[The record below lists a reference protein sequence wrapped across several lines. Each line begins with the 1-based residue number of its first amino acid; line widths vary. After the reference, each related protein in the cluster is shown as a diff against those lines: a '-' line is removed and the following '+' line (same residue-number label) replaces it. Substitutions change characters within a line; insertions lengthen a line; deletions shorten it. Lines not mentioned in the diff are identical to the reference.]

1 MRGTDKPPP
10 PVCLARPPLDLA
22 PLDLEGGAPYKPG
35 MMTTAPLAFLKMHG
49 LGNDFV
55 IVDRRADA
63 RPLPA
68 AAIAAIGNRR
78 TGVGCDQFI
87 TLSPGDGEVDVVM
100 GIFNGDDGSAA
111 GACGNATRCVAHLLM
126 EETGKAEVAIR
137 TAAGILRG
145 WRDAASGLVTVDMG
159 PARLEW
165 QQIPLAEPRD
175 TLHAGLSVGPLHD
188 PVCVSMGNPHAVFFV
203 PDVAAVDLPAV
214 GPQVER
220 HPLFPERTNVEIV
233 QVIDRGHVRM
243 RVWERSAGI
252 TMACGSGA
260 CAVGV
265 ACVRRGLT
273 DRRVEVMLDGGPLI
287 IEWREADGHVLMT
300 GPVATAFAG
309 QVDPGLLPVPA

>member
-1 MRGTDKPPP
+1 MSTTSTT
-10 PVCLARPPLDLA
+10 PLR
-22 PLDLEGGAPYKPG
+22 
-35 MMTTAPLAFLKMHG
+35 FLKMHG

-68 AAIAAIGNRR
+68 AAIAAVGNRR

-87 TLSPGDGEVDVVM
+87 TIEPGDGEADAVM
-100 GIFNGDDGSAA
+100 GIYNGDDGSPA

-126 EETGKAEVAIR
+126 QETGKAEVAIR
-137 TAAGILRG
+137 TVSGLLRG
-145 WRDAASGLVTVDMG
+145 WRDAATGLVTVDMG
-159 PARLEW
+159 PARLDW
-165 QQIPLAEPRD
+165 QEIPLAEARD

-188 PVCVSMGNPHAVFFV
+188 PVCVSMGNPHAVFFID
-203 PDVAAVDLPAV
+203 DVAAVDLPAV

-220 HPLFPERTNVEIV
+220 HPLFPARTNVEIV
-233 QVIDRGHVRM
+233 QVLDRGRVRM
-243 RVWERSAGI
+243 RVWERAAGI

-265 ACVRRGLT
+265 AAVRRGLT
-273 DRRVEVMLDGGPLI
+273 DRRVEVMLDGGPLT

-309 QVDPGLLPVPA
+309 SVDPSLLPAPAPAFT